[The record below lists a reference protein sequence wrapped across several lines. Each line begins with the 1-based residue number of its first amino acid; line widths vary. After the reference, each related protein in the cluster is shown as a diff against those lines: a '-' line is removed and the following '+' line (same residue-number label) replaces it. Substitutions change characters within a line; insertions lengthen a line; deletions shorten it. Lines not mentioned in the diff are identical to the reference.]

1 MFLLGIFIKFK
12 GPNVSILQSKCRNSS
27 EENGKG
33 LFKVVMGKG
42 NVKMRTFQVNSAC
55 VVYWNCQKVS
65 SWDGVRKFI
74 HIKTAQTNKKMKW
87 DQLTEFMSS
96 QIYTDVL
103 FKGGTVRH
111 VFVFFDFVG
120 FANWCCSIVCY
131 GTLMV

>member
-55 VVYWNCQKVS
+55 VVY
-65 SWDGVRKFI
+65 
-74 HIKTAQTNKKMKW
+74 
-87 DQLTEFMSS
+87 
-96 QIYTDVL
+96 
-103 FKGGTVRH
+103 
-111 VFVFFDFVG
+111 
-120 FANWCCSIVCY
+120 
-131 GTLMV
+131 